1 MKTSHQRYLLIAT
14 GVFLAA
20 VGSVIFLFTHT
31 PLSEAHASPAG
42 SEKVA
47 APVTAASN
55 TLSTTASS
63 AMTASSFP
71 IQMPDDS
78 SLPKAEMGE
87 AVQLGRNL
95 VLNTQKFAKAYV
107 GNGLNCSSC
116 HLNGGT
122 VAGAAPFVGLWG
134 VFPEYRSRTAAMGSL
149 QARINDCFQRSMN
162 GKALPHDSVE
172 MNAMLSYIWWLS
184 KGVPTGMSVNGRG
197 FKPVK
202 SDQAPDLAH
211 GLKVYAE
218 KCASCHGD
226 KGEGQQ
232 LPDGGYLFPAL
243 WGDRSFNIGAGMA
256 RLNNAAAFVKANMPL
271 GQGGTL
277 SDQEAIDVA
286 AFFTT
291 QKRPDY
297 AEKSKDWS
305 KGGKP
310 KDARY

>member
-1 MKTSHQRYLLIAT
+1 MKTSNKSYILIAI
-14 GVFLAA
+14 GMFLTA
-20 VGSVIFLFTHT
+20 VLSMVFLFTHNPPGDPPASQT
-31 PLSEAHASPAG
+31 PG
-42 SEKVA
+42 EKGALNTPDSSQLGA
-47 APVTAASN
+47 AKLVTP
-55 TLSTTASS
+55 
-63 AMTASSFP
+63 SSFP
-71 IQMPDDS
+71 IKMPDDT
-78 SLPKAEMGE
+78 SLPKGEMGE

-116 HLNGGT
+116 HLSGGT

-184 KGVPTGMSVNGRG
+184 KDVPTGMSLAGRG
-197 FKPVK
+197 LKAVK
-202 SDQAPDLAH
+202 SEQAPDLAH
-211 GLKVYAE
+211 GHQVYAA

-226 KGEGQQ
+226 QGEGKQQ
-232 LPDGGYLFPAL
+232 ADGGYLFPAL
-243 WGDRSFNIGAGMA
+243 WGGQSFNIGAGMA

-286 AFFTT
+286 AYFTT
-291 QKRPDY
+291 QSRPDY
-297 AEKSKDWS
+297 AEKSQDWS